1 MKFENACETAM
12 EYFKKEYGDVGL
24 LPVFDT
30 GDSWVFSGRNAKNE
44 ALYGKQ
50 SIMVNKTTGKQTV
63 FYLPDE
69 ENFKLL
75 DKATEIQVPKEYRI

>member
-1 MKFENACETAM
+1 M

-24 LPVFDT
+24 LPVLDI
-30 GDSWVFSGRNAKNE
+30 GDRWVFSGYNAKNE
-44 ALYGKQ
+44 TLYGKQ
-50 SIMVNKTTGKQTV
+50 SIAVNKITGEQTV

-75 DKATEIQVPKEYRI
+75 DEATEIQVPKEYKI